1 MNERMAVY
9 HPLRRRRANADAIA
23 AVSTI
28 LLLALPGVAHASLL
42 SGEALDTAA
51 NIVAWIALIVVPV
64 ALITA
69 FWMVHIL
76 PEKIAEK
83 RRHPQ
88 LAAIKTLC
96 LLSLAFGGLLWPLA
110 WLWAYT
116 KPVLHKMAY
125 GTDQEDHGH
134 GGDALTPLH
143 DARTDVPPGTETAAP
158 ASRAELQRQV
168 EVLTQRLAELEAR
181 LGPATAPPAP
191 GPAE

>member
-1 MNERMAVY
+1 MKPEHQAAAFTTKTAQAA
-9 HPLRRRRANADAIA
+9 RRWSALG
-23 AVSTI
+23 V
-28 LLLALPGVAHASLL
+28 LLLGLPGVAHASLL
-42 SGEALDTAA
+42 SGDALDTAA
-51 NIVAWIALIVVPV
+51 NIVAWLALIIVPV

-143 DARTDVPPGTETAAP
+143 DARTEVAAENP
-158 ASRAELQRQV
+158 VAPLSTRAELQQQV
-168 EVLTQRLAELEAR
+168 EALTRRLAELEAR
-181 LGPATAPPAP
+181 LGTSSPTGP
-191 GPAE
+191 GPVARE